1 MLALLRLCLQS
12 LLYYLRGATD
22 LLECH
27 LSLLRAKLCCRCFAT
42 VDCRGILNMI
52 GRGTAFAVPL
62 FRFLA
67 LFQIWPTFF
76 CIFSTFWHLLTFK
89 RFLFGQLPASS
100 ASQYLS
106 EERHLVMVA
115 ESWHHRTMK
124 QKPRHFIKDP
134 IARARFWNTH
144 VEGFAM
150 SGRTISA
157 YCEDYGISQNTLRDW
172 CRKYSVCPAS

>member
-1 MLALLRLCLQS
+1 MK
-12 LLYYLRGATD
+12 
-22 LLECH
+22 
-27 LSLLRAKLCCRCFAT
+27 KLT
-42 VDCRGILNMI
+42 SKG
-52 GRGTAFAVPL
+52 
-62 FRFLA
+62 
-67 LFQIWPTFF
+67 
-76 CIFSTFWHLLTFK
+76 
-89 RFLFGQLPASS
+89 
-100 ASQYLS
+100 YLS

-172 CRKYSVCPAS
+172 CRKYKKVAPADSRKNALEQIEPSTSYGQFLQVQVCDTEQELVGYSPANSPLIEVTELQTPAGFRISLALTLSTSELVKLLSNLKDAGC